1 MISSYAVVAEMLHRY
16 GFEPSKYP
24 KVDMLCETEGEAAC
38 ASSQESLLV
47 PYHDPL
53 PRDPSGT
60 SSYGTDNNGL
70 YDIEYTS
77 NQHSFLNE
85 AEVLAM
91 LQEHGVIRWIRN
103 TQL

>member
-53 PRDPSGT
+53 PRDPSGD
-60 SSYGTDNNGL
+60 SSSDLL

-91 LQEHGVIRWIRN
+91 LQEHGMIRWIRN